1 MSYFT
6 AYYRKQTKQKI
17 IASFYFCFA
26 VALKG
31 LVCKPAV
38 EHQVRYTGRVD
49 LPTDVA
55 VHLVSLVLGGVVY
68 PW

>member
-1 MSYFT
+1 MKANNANFL
-6 AYYRKQTKQKI
+6 AN
-17 IASFYFCFA
+17 FYFCFA

-31 LVCKPAV
+31 LACKLAV
-38 EHQVRYTGRVD
+38 EYQIRHTKRVD

-55 VHLVSLVLGGVVY
+55 VQVVSFVLGGVVY